1 METERYKLEISFRLI
16 GKYNPGHG
24 VCYVSEEGK
33 EVAVR
38 DFQVLVAFHGNK
50 LSAAVSA
57 VKKALALV
65 DKSTTERSGIFVT
78 SPVSKLWAKKTSK
91 KTFRKRFS
99 ANYPNYHS
107 FSLRPLL
114 RSMRYDIWSPFN
126 ISVPGNVCLT
136 KLSFELISPFNAIII
151 ILFVDLHLY

>member
-1 METERYKLEISFRLI
+1 MTLKDYFRLI

-50 LSAAVSA
+50 PSAAVSG
-57 VKKALALV
+57 VKKALALE
-65 DKSTTERSGIFVT
+65 DESTTERSGIFVT

-91 KTFRKRFS
+91 KTIRKGFQR
-99 ANYPNYHS
+99 
-107 FSLRPLL
+107 
-114 RSMRYDIWSPFN
+114 
-126 ISVPGNVCLT
+126 
-136 KLSFELISPFNAIII
+136 II
-151 ILFVDLHLY
+151 ILFLCVLC

>member
-1 METERYKLEISFRLI
+1 MI

-91 KTFRKRFS
+91 ITSRKRFS
-99 ANYPNYHS
+99 ANYSNYHS

-151 ILFVDLHLY
+151 ILFVDLHLFI

>member
-1 METERYKLEISFRLI
+1 MI

-91 KTFRKRFS
+91 KKNKLFVK
-99 ANYPNYHS
+99 
-107 FSLRPLL
+107 
-114 RSMRYDIWSPFN
+114 PFQR
-126 ISVPGNVCLT
+126 I
-136 KLSFELISPFNAIII
+136 IRII
-151 ILFVDLHLY
+151 ILFLCVLC